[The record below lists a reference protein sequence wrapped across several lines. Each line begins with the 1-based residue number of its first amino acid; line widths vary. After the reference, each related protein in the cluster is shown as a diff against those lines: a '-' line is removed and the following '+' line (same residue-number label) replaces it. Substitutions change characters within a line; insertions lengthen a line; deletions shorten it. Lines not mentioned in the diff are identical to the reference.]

1 MTSPALDL
9 DGAERHRALFLLDAR
24 IAAARAELSRLQA
37 CVAACD
43 RLRVS
48 GHEAQLVSANER
60 LVLSTLDAR
69 ADAQA
74 VRGDLVA
81 LAKASQRDVLTD
93 IPGRSLTLDRLET
106 AIASARRHDRK
117 LGVLFVD
124 LDAFKRINDSLG
136 HAVGD
141 RFLKAAARRLT
152 GAVRESDTVGRF
164 GGDEFLVIL
173 PDIDGPAEA
182 ALVAAKMLA
191 SMSDAD
197 VDEPAMSASIGVALY
212 PQDAL
217 TSAEL
222 VDCADKAMYQAK
234 ANGGGRSAF
243 HAMPA
248 LAEPPP
254 QSPWRRAAGLGD
266 DALLDGQACETRLA
280 DLRQANE
287 HLVLAVVS
295 ARRLQSRAE
304 DLHERQANF
313 LVRVAHELRNPL
325 NPIRTATELLQHAQ
339 ADEGLL
345 GQVQGILRRQ
355 VGHLAR
361 LVEDLLDGARAG
373 TGKFQLE
380 CGPIALEK
388 ILVPVVDAMR
398 PEIAQ
403 RQQTMATRLP
413 SESILVQA
421 DPLRLAQVF
430 GNLLDNASK
439 YTPRG
444 GEVDVALDCVAGVAT
459 LCVSDNGIGISAEA
473 LPQVFDLFMQEPHAR
488 AHDRQGLG
496 LGLAI
501 VRELVEA
508 HGGTIV
514 AFSRGHG
521 LGSRFVV
528 TLPVLPG
535 AS

>member
-9 DGAERHRALFLLDAR
+9 DAAERHRTLFLLDAR
-24 IAAARAELSRLQA
+24 IAAARVELSRLQA

-43 RLRVS
+43 RLRVG

-60 LVLSTLDAR
+60 LVLSALDAR

-74 VRGDLVA
+74 VRDDLVA
-81 LAKASQRDVLTD
+81 LAKASQRDALTD
-93 IPGRSLTLDRLET
+93 IPGRSLTQDRLET

-117 LGVLFVD
+117 VGVLFVD
-124 LDAFKRINDSLG
+124 LDGFKRINDTLG
-136 HAVGD
+136 HVAGD
-141 RFLKAAARRLT
+141 RSLRTAARRLT
-152 GAVRESDTVGRF
+152 DAVRESDTVGRF

-173 PDIDGPAEA
+173 PDIEGPAEA

-191 SMSDAD
+191 SMSDAS
-197 VDEPAMSASIGVALY
+197 VDEPAMSASIGIALY
-212 PQDAL
+212 PQDAP
-217 TSAEL
+217 TSADL
-222 VDCADKAMYQAK
+222 VDCADKAMYRAK
-234 ANGGGRSAF
+234 ADGGGRSAF
-243 HAMPA
+243 HAVPA
-248 LAEPPP
+248 FAEPPKE
-254 QSPWRRAAGLGD
+254 RAAGWD
-266 DALLDGQACETRLA
+266 DRPLLDPQAYEAHRA

-304 DLHERQANF
+304 ELHERQAMF

-325 NPIRTATELLQHAQ
+325 NPIRNAAELLQHAR
-339 ADEGLL
+339 ANEGLL

-355 VGHLAR
+355 VDHLAR

-373 TGKFQLE
+373 TGKFRLE
-380 CGPIALEK
+380 CGPIALET
-388 ILVPVVDAMR
+388 ILVPVLDAAR
-398 PEIAQ
+398 PAIAR
-403 RQQTMATRLP
+403 RQQTMTTRLP
-413 SESILVQA
+413 PASVLVQA

-430 GNLLDNASK
+430 SNLLDNASK
-439 YTPRG
+439 YTPQG
-444 GEVDVALDCVAGVAT
+444 GEIDVALDCEDGIVA
-459 LCVSDNGIGISAEA
+459 LCVSDNGIGISAQA

-488 AHDRQGLG
+488 AHDGQGLG
-496 LGLAI
+496 LGLTI

-521 LGSRFVV
+521 LGSQFVV